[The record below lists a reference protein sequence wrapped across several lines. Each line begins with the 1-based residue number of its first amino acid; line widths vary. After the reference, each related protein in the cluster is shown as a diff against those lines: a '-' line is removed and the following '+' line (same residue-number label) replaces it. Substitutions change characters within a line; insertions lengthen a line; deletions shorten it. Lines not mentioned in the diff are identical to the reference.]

1 LVVADRRTTDDRR
14 MFAITIPTTT
24 TTVTGQVSRV
34 ARWVRGR
41 LAPTGE
47 DLEER
52 ANWKIKT
59 RWILGAWAATSAIS
73 AVGTALTPALLAFP
87 IVLIA
92 LTPRLPFLFIAAA
105 TTNPLLFFGVVV
117 PRMIVADPIHI
128 ALGRRYG
135 ARLVPQKAQRLMLR
149 LGVVGIALRPT
160 SRVLAAAGAC
170 KMRTSRILVADVIGT
185 VGLAA
190 GIYFGTTTVWG

>member
-1 LVVADRRTTDDRR
+1 
-14 MFAITIPTTT
+14 MFA
-24 TTVTGQVSRV
+24 TTVITTATTPTGQYDRVVGQVCRV

-41 LAPTGE
+41 LAPTGD

-59 RWILGAWAATSAIS
+59 RWILGAWAAFS
-73 AVGTALTPALLAFP
+73 AVSMLGTALTPALLAVP
-87 IVLIA
+87 MVLIA
-92 LTPRLPFLFIAAA
+92 LCPRLPFLFMAAA
-105 TTNPLLFFGVVV
+105 TTNPVLFFGVCV

-135 ARLVPQKAQRLMLR
+135 ARLVPQKAQRLMKR

-170 KMRTSRILVADVIGT
+170 KMRTSRILIADVIGT
-185 VGLAA
+185 VGLVA
-190 GIYFGTTTVWG
+190 GIYFGTTTVWGG

>member
-1 LVVADRRTTDDRR
+1 
-14 MFAITIPTTT
+14 MFA
-24 TTVTGQVSRV
+24 TTVITTATTPTGQYDRAVGQVCRA
-34 ARWVRGR
+34 ARWVRSR

-59 RWILGAWAATSAIS
+59 RWILGAWAAFS
-73 AVGTALTPALLAFP
+73 AVSMLGTALTPALLAVP
-87 IVLIA
+87 MVLIA
-92 LTPRLPFLFIAAA
+92 LCPRLPFLFMAAA
-105 TTNPLLFFGVVV
+105 TTNPVLFFAVCV

-135 ARLVPQKAQRLMLR
+135 ARLVPQKAQRLMKR

-170 KMRTSRILVADVIGT
+170 QMRTSRILIADAIGT
-185 VGLAA
+185 VGLVA

>member
-1 LVVADRRTTDDRR
+1 
-14 MFAITIPTTT
+14 MFATPVITTATTPISAQY
-24 TTVTGQVSRV
+24 VRVVGQAGRV

-59 RWILGAWAATSAIS
+59 RWILGAWAAFSAIS
-73 AVGTALTPALLAFP
+73 MVGTVLTPALLAVP
-87 IVLIA
+87 MVLIA
-92 LTPRLPFLFIAAA
+92 LCPRLPFLFIAAA
-105 TTNPLLFFGVVV
+105 TTNPVLFFAVCV

-135 ARLVPQKAQRLMLR
+135 ARLVPHKAQRLMRR

-170 KMRTSRILVADVIGT
+170 KIRTSRILIADVIGT
-185 VGLAA
+185 VGLVA
-190 GIYFGTTTVWG
+190 GIYFGTTTVWGS